1 MNMAKLQIIIA
12 AMIISSAGF
21 AAPQD
26 DQTQGSTSCF
36 TYITIASTSLCP
48 SETSCPARPACVEVV
63 TNTITFPAPNTA
75 CPTTP
80 TVTAY
85 PNFCTDCGEGCSTI
99 SETVTTT
106 LAA

>member
-1 MNMAKLQIIIA
+1 MANSTA
-12 AMIISSAGF
+12 F
-21 AAPQD
+21 AAPQG

-36 TYITIASTSLCP
+36 TYITIAPTSLCP
-48 SETSCPARPACVEVV
+48 SETSCPARPGCIQTVI
-63 TNTITFPAPNTA
+63 NTITFPAPNTL

-85 PNFCTDCGEGCSTI
+85 PIFCTACEEGCSTI

>member
-1 MNMAKLQIIIA
+1 MAKFQTLIA
-12 AMIISSAGF
+12 AMILSSAAF
-21 AAPQD
+21 AAPQAD
-26 DQTQGSTSCF
+26 RIQESTSCF
-36 TYITIASTSLCP
+36 TYITIAPTSLCP
-48 SETSCPARPACVEVV
+48 SETSCPARPVCIQTV
-63 TNTITFPAPNTA
+63 TNTITFPAPNTL

-85 PNFCTDCGEGCSTI
+85 PNFCTACEEGCSTI

>member
-1 MNMAKLQIIIA
+1 MAKLQALVAAIIL
-12 AMIISSAGF
+12 SSATL

-26 DQTQGSTSCF
+26 DQNQESTLCF
-36 TYITIASTSLCP
+36 TYITIAPTSSCP
-48 SETSCPARPACVEVV
+48 SETSCLARPRCIQTV
-63 TNTITFPAPNTA
+63 TNTITFPAPNTL

-85 PNFCTDCGEGCSTI
+85 PNFCTACEEGCLII